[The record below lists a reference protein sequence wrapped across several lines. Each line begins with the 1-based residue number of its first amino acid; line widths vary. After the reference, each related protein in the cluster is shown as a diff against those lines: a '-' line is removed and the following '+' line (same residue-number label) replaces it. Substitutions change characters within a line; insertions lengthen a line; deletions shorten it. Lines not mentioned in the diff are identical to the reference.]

1 MFTTDEDLSLGD
13 QEAAIQSYEAGA
25 CELLGFMPLMDGT
38 NNNGVSFRELV
49 AGSALDT
56 PRLTTEQ
63 RPPPATPI
71 CVATIYVA
79 GVLTK
84 VWAYR

>member
-1 MFTTDEDLSLGD
+1 MFTTDGDLSLGD
-13 QEAAIQSYEAGA
+13 QEAAIQSYEAAA
-25 CELLGFMPLMDGT
+25 CELLGFMPLMDDP
-38 NNNGVSFRELV
+38 NKNGVSFRELV
-49 AGSALDT
+49 AGSALAA

-63 RPPPATPI
+63 KPAPATPI